1 MNDRLDALRRS
12 RLAGELSD
20 EQCRIVSELVNLRG
34 LKDGEILVREGQSD
48 NHLYVIDDGLLGV
61 VKNVGQPEQVTLFT
75 IGSGEFVDELGFM
88 DGTKHYAS
96 LVSIGETRVLGLER
110 ETLESMLSVHPDIVY
125 KVMRSIIRA
134 VHQIQRRLSM
144 QSVELSNYIFKQHG
158 KY

>member
-1 MNDRLDALRRS
+1 MRQERALMSDRLDALRRS

-20 EQCRIVSELVNLRG
+20 EQCRIVSDLVNLRG

-88 DGTKHYAS
+88 DTTEHFAS
-96 LVSIGETRVLGLER
+96 LVSIGETRVLGLKR
-110 ETLESMLSVHPDIVY
+110 E
-125 KVMRSIIRA
+125 
-134 VHQIQRRLSM
+134 
-144 QSVELSNYIFKQHG
+144 
-158 KY
+158 